1 MTHSNSPGQMTL
13 TCSIIS
19 VNQPFPSISSFSL
32 YYFLAVWTLEEPL
45 IFLYDSLQRKYGVY
59 PLSPIMNQ
67 NIDIESILDDIISNY
82 SEIIQHTGNTWK
94 KRVFRPFWEF
104 YRTFLAMFIEAP
116 LLSMLIIGLPSA
128 ILSIVCYCLC
138 CLSNEASIEDREI
151 LYERMEE
158 EDGEQKPTIEK
169 KEN

>member
-1 MTHSNSPGQMTL
+1 
-13 TCSIIS
+13 
-19 VNQPFPSISSFSL
+19 
-32 YYFLAVWTLEEPL
+32 
-45 IFLYDSLQRKYGVY
+45 
-59 PLSPIMNQ
+59 
-67 NIDIESILDDIISNY
+67 
-82 SEIIQHTGNTWK
+82 
-94 KRVFRPFWEF
+94 
-104 YRTFLAMFIEAP
+104 MFIEAP